1 LTRILTGDSGA
12 GLFARWLTMELLA
25 KPAPARECQ
34 SGLVV
39 LKCRERHRERKAS
52 VAVLAAVHGAP
63 GGKNSPLLTNALAV
77 KQMPGTTAGT
87 RATLRP
93 MIFFRLACLLL
104 LAACSSEQNDPYPA
118 GERGQNILYSAF
130 TERPKHLDPVQSYS
144 EDEVTFTAQIYEPLL
159 QYHYLKR
166 PYSLVAGTAQAVPVP
181 RYYDGN
187 GRALPADAAAEAIAT
202 SVYEIRI
209 RPGILYQPHPAF
221 ALDAGGGPLYAKL
234 DRDALR
240 AVETIADFRQSGTR
254 ELVADDYLYE
264 IKRLAHPRLHS
275 PIFGMM
281 AERIVGLRALG
292 EALRDEAKT
301 LAPGAWLDLDR
312 FALEGVSVV
321 DRHTLRITLAGK
333 YPQFLYW
340 LAMPFFAPVPREA
353 DRFYAQ
359 PGMSEKNL
367 TLDWYPVGT
376 GPFMLTA
383 NNPNSRMVL
392 ERNPNFHGESYPCEG
407 EPEDRAAGL
416 LDDCGKPL
424 PLIDKAVFSR
434 EKESIPYW
442 NKFLQGYYDASGI
455 ASDSFD
461 QAVRLSVG
469 GDVALSDEMRAR
481 GIRLLTSVRASTFY
495 MGFNMLDPVVGGQQG
510 VGAER
515 AMKLRQALS
524 MAIDQ
529 EEFVSIF
536 MNGRGIA
543 AMSPLP
549 PGIFGYLEG
558 EAGINPVVYEWRDG
572 QAKRRPIEQ
581 ARQRLADAGWPNGRD
596 ATTGEPLVLSLD
608 TTSGGMGDKSRL
620 DWLTRQFARLD
631 IQLVVRATD
640 FNRFQEKV
648 RKGAV
653 QLYYLGWNADY
664 PDPENFFFL
673 LLGSE
678 GKVAKGGEN
687 ASNYVNPEFDR
698 LFAQMKDMDSTGESG
713 AQRLALIG
721 RMNRILQHD
730 APWIFGFHPKS
741 YTLGHA
747 WLHNRKPTDVGNNIL
762 KYQRIDVD
770 ERQRRRR
777 EWNDPVLWPLA
788 LGALLLAL
796 VVVPALISYRRRERG
811 TARN

>member
-1 LTRILTGDSGA
+1 
-12 GLFARWLTMELLA
+12 
-25 KPAPARECQ
+25 
-34 SGLVV
+34 
-39 LKCRERHRERKAS
+39 
-52 VAVLAAVHGAP
+52 
-63 GGKNSPLLTNALAV
+63 
-77 KQMPGTTAGT
+77 MP
-87 RATLRP
+87 
-93 MIFFRLACLLL
+93 FFRLVRRSLSWSLFLL

-118 GERGQNILYSAF
+118 SERGKNILYSAF
-130 TERPKHLDPVQSYS
+130 TERPKHLDPVQSYT

-166 PYSLVAGTAQAVPVP
+166 PYTLVPATAQAVPVA
-181 RYYDGN
+181 RYYDAN
-187 GRALPADAAAEAIAT
+187 GRELRSDAAAETIAR
-202 SVYEIRI
+202 SVYEIHI
-209 RPGILYQPHPAF
+209 RPGIRYQPHPAF
-221 ALDAGGGPLYAKL
+221 ALDANGKPLYADL
-234 DRDALR
+234 ARDALR
-240 AVETIADFRQSGTR
+240 GIETIADFAQTGTR

-281 AERIVGLRALG
+281 AERILGLKELG
-292 EALRDEAKT
+292 EVLQKEAKA
-301 LAPGAWLDLDR
+301 LPAGAWLDLDR
-312 FALEGVSVV
+312 FALDGVTRV
-321 DRHTLRITLAGK
+321 DRYTLRITLAGK

-353 DRFYAQ
+353 DRFFAQ
-359 PGMSEKNL
+359 PGMAEKNL

-392 ERNPNFHGESYPCEG
+392 ERNPNFHGETYPCEG
-407 EPEDRAAGL
+407 EPDDRAAGL

-424 PLIDKAVFSR
+424 PFIDKAIFSR
-434 EKESIPYW
+434 EKENIPYW

-455 ASDSFD
+455 SSDSFD
-461 QAVRLSVG
+461 QAVRLNVG
-469 GDVALSDEMRAR
+469 GDVALSDEMRAK

-495 MGFNMLDPVVGGQQG
+495 MGFNMLDPVVGEQRS
-510 VGAER
+510 A
-515 AMKLRQALS
+515 KLRQALS

-529 EEFVSIF
+529 EEFISIF

-558 EAGINPVVYEWRDG
+558 EDGINPVVYEWGGDKING
-572 QAKRRPIEQ
+572 KAQRRPIAE
-581 ARQRLADAGWPNGRD
+581 ARQRLAEAGWPNGRD
-596 ATTGEPLVLSLD
+596 AKSGEPLVLNLD

-620 DWLTRQFARLD
+620 DWLTRQFAKLD
-631 IQLVVRATD
+631 IQLVVRSTD
-640 FNRFQEKV
+640 FNRFQEKL

-673 LLGSE
+673 LNGSE

-687 ASNYVNPEFDR
+687 ASNYTNAEFDR
-698 LFAQMKDMDSTGESG
+698 LFAQMKDMDND
-713 AQRLALIG
+713 AQRLAAIT
-721 RMNRILQHD
+721 RMNRILQED

-762 KYQRIDVD
+762 KYQRIDVV
-770 ERQRRRR
+770 ERERRRQQ
-777 EWNDPVLWPLA
+777 WNEPVLWPLA
-788 LGALLLAL
+788 VGLLVLASL
-796 VVVPALISYRRRERG
+796 VLPALISYRRRERG
-811 TARN
+811 TATQKEKT